1 MGRKQGPRKGSM
13 QVWPRK
19 RAEKILPR
27 VNWRPI
33 LEMHDTGKPNLLGFI
48 GYKVGMISAIVKDL
62 TPNSLTKNKQIV
74 LPGTIIEC
82 PSMRVLAVRFYKGT
96 NAALDILAENLN
108 KELKRKIKTP
118 KKPTRKIDDVKIGD
132 YDNIKIIVYTLV
144 KNTGIKKT
152 PDIAEMGL
160 KGTMQEKFDIAKDLM
175 KKEIKIG
182 DIFEKGQLIDV
193 HSITKGKG
201 FSGPVKRFGL
211 SLKQHKS
218 EKGVRR
224 PGSLGPWHPARV
236 TFRAPLAGQLGFFS
250 RIQFNNKILDLN
262 SVSSKDINPKSGF
275 QNYGTVRGD
284 YLVVK
289 GSISGSRKRALILTF
304 PMRIRKRREKEI
316 FELVGVEK

>member
-1 MGRKQGPRKGSM
+1 
-13 QVWPRK
+13 
-19 RAEKILPR
+19 
-27 VNWRPI
+27 
-33 LEMHDTGKPNLLGFI
+33 
-48 GYKVGMISAIVKDL
+48 
-62 TPNSLTKNKQIV
+62 
-74 LPGTIIEC
+74 
-82 PSMRVLAVRFYKGT
+82 MRVLAVRFYKGN

-132 YDNIKIIVYTLV
+132 YDDVKIIVYTLV

-193 HSITKGKG
+193 HSVTKGKG
-201 FSGPVKRFGL
+201 FAGPVKRFGL

-250 RIQFNNKILDLN
+250 RIQFNNKIIDL
-262 SVSSKDINPKSGF
+262 SSISSKDINPKSGF

-289 GSISGSRKRALILTF
+289 GSVSGSRKRALLLTF
-304 PMRIRKRREKEI
+304 PMRTRKRREKEI

>member
-1 MGRKQGPRKGSM
+1 MPRYHAPRKGSL
-13 QVWPRK
+13 QFRPRK
-19 RAEKILPR
+19 RAKKYLPR
-27 VNWRPI
+27 VNWKPI
-33 LEMHDTGKPNLLGFI
+33 EEKTEKRGALGFI
-48 GYKVGMISAIVKDL
+48 GYKAGMVSAIVKDL

-74 LPGTIIEC
+74 LPVSIIEC
-82 PSMRVLAVRFYKGT
+82 PPMRVLAVRFYKGN

-132 YDNIKIIVYTLV
+132 YDDVKIIVYTLV

-193 HSITKGKG
+193 HSVTKGKG
-201 FSGPVKRFGL
+201 FAGPVKRFGL

-250 RIQFNNKILDLN
+250 RIQFNNKIIDL
-262 SVSSKDINPKSGF
+262 SSISSKDINPKSGF

-289 GSISGSRKRALILTF
+289 GSVSGSRKRALLLTF
-304 PMRIRKRREKEI
+304 PMRTRKRREKEI